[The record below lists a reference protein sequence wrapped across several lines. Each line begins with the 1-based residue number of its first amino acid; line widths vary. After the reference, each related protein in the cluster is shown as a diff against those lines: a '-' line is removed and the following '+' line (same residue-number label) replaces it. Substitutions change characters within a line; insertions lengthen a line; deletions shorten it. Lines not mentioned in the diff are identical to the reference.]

1 MPARILLLEDEP
13 SIADNL
19 IYALRSE
26 AFDVTHVGLAR
37 DALSAFARDGADLVV
52 LDIGVPDGNGL
63 DVYRS
68 LRQQSDVPVVFLTA
82 RSSELDRVLGLEL
95 GADDYVTKPF
105 SPREVCARIKSILRR
120 TGQTQAAVAAGPWR
134 LDEVAQQVNYLGHS
148 LNLTRYEY
156 QLMATLMR
164 RPGRIF
170 GRSELMDL
178 VWQDAVDTAE
188 RTVDAH
194 IKLLR
199 AKLRGAAADPHVLQT
214 HRHMGYSFKG

>member
-120 TGQTQAAVAAGPWR
+120 TGQAQAVVPAGPWR

>member
-1 MPARILLLEDEP
+1 M
-13 SIADNL
+13 
-19 IYALRSE
+19 
-26 AFDVTHVGLAR
+26 
-37 DALSAFARDGADLVV
+37 
-52 LDIGVPDGNGL
+52 
-63 DVYRS
+63 
-68 LRQQSDVPVVFLTA
+68 
-82 RSSELDRVLGLEL
+82 LGLEL

-120 TGQTQAAVAAGPWR
+120 TGRVQPLAAAVAWR
-134 LDEVAQQVNYLGHS
+134 LDEVAQQVIHQGCA

-178 VWQDAVDTAE
+178 IWLDAADTSE

-199 AKLRGAAADPHVLQT
+199 AKLRGAAADPNALQT

>member
-1 MPARILLLEDEP
+1 
-13 SIADNL
+13 
-19 IYALRSE
+19 
-26 AFDVTHVGLAR
+26 
-37 DALSAFARDGADLVV
+37 LSAFARDGADLVV

-68 LRQQSDVPVVFLTA
+68 LRQLSEVPVMFLTA
-82 RSSELDRVLGLEL
+82 RASELDRVLGLEL

-120 TGQTQAAVAAGPWR
+120 TGQAQSQATPSGPLQ
-134 LDEVAQQVNYLGHS
+134 LDEAAQLVSHHGQS

-156 QLMATLMR
+156 LLMATLMR

-170 GRSELMDL
+170 GRAELMNL
-178 VWQDAVDTAE
+178 VWQDALDTSE

-199 AKLRGAAADPHVLQT
+199 AKLRAAGADPHTLQT

>member
-1 MPARILLLEDEP
+1 MPPRILLLEDEP

-26 AFDVTHVGLAR
+26 AFEVTHVGLAR
-37 DALSAFARDGADLVV
+37 DALSTFARDGADLVV

-68 LRQQSDVPVVFLTA
+68 LRQHSQVPVMFLTA
-82 RSSELDRVLGLEL
+82 RASELDRVLGLEL

-105 SPREVCARIKSILRR
+105 SPREVCARIKGILRR
-120 TGQTQAAVAAGPWR
+120 TGQVSTVAVAGPWR
-134 LDEVAQQVNYLGHS
+134 LDELAQLVIHQGQS

-156 QLMATLMR
+156 LLMATLMR
-164 RPGRIF
+164 RPERIF
-170 GRSELMDL
+170 GRAELMDL
-178 VWQDAVDTAE
+178 IWQDALDTSE

-199 AKLRGAAADPHVLQT
+199 AKLRGAGADPNALQT

>member
-37 DALSAFARDGADLVV
+37 DALSAFASDGADLVV

-68 LRQQSDVPVVFLTA
+68 LRQQSDVPVIFLTA

-120 TGQTQAAVAAGPWR
+120 TGQTQVVVPAGPWR
-134 LDEVAQQVNYLGHS
+134 LDEVAQQVFHQGCS

-178 VWQDAVDTAE
+178 IWQDAVDTSE

-199 AKLRGAAADPHVLQT
+199 AKLRGAAADPNALQT

>member
-120 TGQTQAAVAAGPWR
+120 TGQTQAAVAAGPWL

>member
-26 AFDVTHVGLAR
+26 AFEVTHVGLAR

-120 TGQTQAAVAAGPWR
+120 TGQTQAVVAAGPWR
-134 LDEVAQQVNYLGHS
+134 LDEVAQQVSHQGHS

-170 GRSELMDL
+170 GRAELMGL
-178 VWQDAVDTAE
+178 VWQDALDTSE